1 MGGGMDPL
9 QLLDRDLVVNL
20 GGREFGM
27 AKELLDKADIRAAF
41 RHLCGASVAEQV
53 AGAAFAQFRTI
64 DVVAYE
70 LGEPVTVRRA
80 WSGTARRCPIPV
92 PGRSGPHR
100 GNAKVCRLTHALI
113 IGSIE
118 E

>member
-1 MGGGMDPL
+1 MGGGMDLL
-9 QLLDRDLVVNL
+9 QLLDRDLGVNL

-41 RHLCGASVAEQV
+41 KHLRGANVAKQV
-53 AGAAFAQFRTI
+53 AGAAIAQFRAI

-70 LGEPVTVRRA
+70 LGEPVTVRRGA
-80 WSGTARRCPIPV
+80 QGMPTYPRIDNRA
-92 PGRSGPHR
+92 
-100 GNAKVCRLTHALI
+100 
-113 IGSIE
+113 IE